1 MHFRIMLRQSKIII
15 IQIRTYLLFY
25 IWSKM
30 FSSSLDALLKL
41 SKTTPSQKLF
51 DYDDVTLYQNAE
63 NYQKKADVSE
73 KD

>member
-1 MHFRIMLRQSKIII
+1 
-15 IQIRTYLLFY
+15 
-25 IWSKM
+25 M